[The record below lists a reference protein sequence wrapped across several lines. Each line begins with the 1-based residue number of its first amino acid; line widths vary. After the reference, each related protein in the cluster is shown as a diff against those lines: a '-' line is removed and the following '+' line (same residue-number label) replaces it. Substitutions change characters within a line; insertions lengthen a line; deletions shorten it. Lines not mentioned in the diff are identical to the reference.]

1 MATQPLVKTTI
12 ASEFDAKYCYVATVE
27 TPEFVVDAAVT
38 YTNKV
43 YTPVTRVG
51 ETAHNVSSGT
61 NTVRAAIPSAVSPG
75 ANFVAVIRYYNE
87 STSTVAMLLSGK
99 TAWNQANGFYI
110 GQKTNADTLEIN
122 GGSSSGYPTIAA
134 TGSGLIGTAHT
145 LVAEFVGTDVNLS
158 MDGATLGSVTI
169 GAANGSWP
177 SGLGIGNFSGA
188 GAGSVP
194 ARSVMMA
201 AILGS
206 KGSKTLNELS
216 ADPYLIFDGG
226 DTITA
231 NLGTATASGF
241 AAAIAVSVTI
251 ACSLGGAT
259 ASGNQALISTGSNV
273 TINTT
278 LGTATASGHSA
289 SVASSGTATIMT
301 DVFKNN
307 TGTVLSSTLI
317 PKLVA
322 LKLSDMTLAA
332 SWTNQTT
339 NGSGVLS
346 LTGAMTAATD
356 YLLVVS
362 STDGASVGVKKYT
375 AT

>member
-27 TPEFVVDAAVT
+27 TPEFVVDAAVA

-122 GGSSSGYPTIAA
+122 GGSSSGFPTIAA

-145 LVAEFVGTDVNLS
+145 LVAEFVGTAVNLS

-177 SGLGIGNFSGA
+177 SGLGIGNFSGTV
-188 GAGSVP
+188 AGSVP

-216 ADPYLIFDGG
+216 ADPYLIFDSGSGG
-226 DTITA
+226 E
-231 NLGTATASGF
+231 ATAP
-241 AAAIAVSVTI
+241 
-251 ACSLGGAT
+251 GAT
-259 ASGNQALISTGSNV
+259 LTGTSSISAGSASGNGGA
-273 TINTT
+273 
-278 LGTATASGHSA
+278 GTFTSDA
-289 SVASSGTATIMT
+289 ME
-301 DVFKNN
+301 NN
-307 TGTVLSSTLI
+307 TGAGLLASTS
-317 PKLVA
+317 V
-322 LKLSDMTLAA
+322 T
-332 SWTNQTT
+332 WTWWQGSIGATPTSLTHGSGTT
-339 NGSGVLS
+339 SAGGVLS
-346 LTGAMTAATD
+346 LTGLPTGAGFLIARTADSA
-356 YLLVVS
+356 
-362 STDGASVGVKKYT
+362 GVYYQPGT
-375 AT
+375 VT